1 MMAVLTTPLPGGQKV
16 RLQAMETLLGQLIQ
30 TGIKNGKTQA
40 TDAKLGGEPARRMT
54 ITGARESDGH
64 PAHTAMIFAV
74 HGQSVVALLGGGP
87 AEDEQAFNA
96 DFDKVAQSFAFLDG
110 PPAAAAAASA
120 TPAKEKESAPTPAP
134 AASAAKPAAAS
145 EASKPAAAADPNAPT
160 FEIPEA
166 GLTLALPAG
175 WAARKAPAPGVP
187 LMLMSNPSKPGGRA
201 STITVAL
208 ERVDAGAGAKP
219 PPGQLADEAVKAFK
233 AATAS
238 DAKVLESTDLKLGTA
253 RARQVV
259 VAAHR
264 NLGNLDVR
272 QILLCFYSSGGDQV
286 VTITGECPAPEFDAL
301 KAAMDQVGGS
311 VTLKPPA
318 LRRPQ

>member
-1 MMAVLTTPLPGGQKV
+1 MEIWEEKCASCHGTFGESNSVFNPLVGGTT
-16 RLQAMETLLGQLIQ
+16 
-30 TGIKNGKTQA
+30 
-40 TDAKLGGEPARRMT
+40 
-54 ITGARESDGH
+54 
-64 PAHTAMIFAV
+64 
-74 HGQSVVALLGGGP
+74 

-145 EASKPAAAADPNAPT
+145 EASKPAAAGAAPAAADPNAPT

-175 WAARKAPAPGVP
+175 WAVRKAPAPGVP

-238 DAKVLESTDLKLGTA
+238 DAKVLESADLKLGTA

-264 NLGNLDVR
+264 NLGNLDIR

-286 VTITGECPAPEFDAL
+286 VTITGECPAAEFDAL